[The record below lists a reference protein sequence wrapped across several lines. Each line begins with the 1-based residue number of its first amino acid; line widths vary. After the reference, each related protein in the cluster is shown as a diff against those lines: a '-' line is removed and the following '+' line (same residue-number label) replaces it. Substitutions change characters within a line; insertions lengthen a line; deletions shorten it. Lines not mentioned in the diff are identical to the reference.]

1 MFVNDTALE
10 NASLDTAVQAL
21 KGAPQGDVRI
31 GVSKPLPVPEG
42 GQNVPGVGGVGDTT
56 TDISDN
62 TEVQSEVSDMIT
74 DKGILLSIF
83 KE

>member
-1 MFVNDTALE
+1 MFVNDTALD

-42 GQNVPGVGGVGDTT
+42 AAGNMPGTCYLKYFAKSGYFFLKK
-56 TDISDN
+56 S
-62 TEVQSEVSDMIT
+62 
-74 DKGILLSIF
+74 LLQLSTIKSKF
-83 KE
+83 I